1 MKSVQKKSS
10 IILFALILN
19 ALSNSS
25 ASQTVLAESSQPNF
39 ITHID
44 HIRSKTFAS
53 LGIINKIKP
62 EDLEKQIDPVL
73 HEVKSVPNMHEYLID
88 HLFEIMVEV
97 SEEEKEGAQKVKDE
111 LVNAGL
117 LEKSMEEVTLQEKEQ
132 ILNSFTFEAV
142 AAIFDHIGEKIFRTR
157 HPFRIPET
165 TENISQLDMFFFLGT
180 ALTMQDANPVQEELH
195 SAFLSCLGL
204 KNVIKIQQRL
214 NKPEI
219 IKLLPASMCTKF
231 FSTRNPLRVAAI
243 VKQVMMLS
251 RTYTSA

>member
-10 IILFALILN
+10 IILFALILS

-25 ASQTVLAESSQPNF
+25 ASQVLATESPRRDF
-39 ITHID
+39 VTHID

-53 LGIINKIKP
+53 LGKIKP
-62 EDLEKQIDPVL
+62 EDLEKQIDPIL
-73 HEVKSVPNMHEYLID
+73 HEVKNVPNMHEYLID

-97 SEEEKEGAQKVKDE
+97 SQEEKEGALKVREE
-111 LVNAGL
+111 LVNAGI
-117 LEKSMEEVTLQEKEQ
+117 LEKELEEVTLQEKEA
-132 ILNSFTFEAV
+132 ILHGFTFETV
-142 AAIFDHIGEKIFRTR
+142 AAIFDHIGEKIFRTH

-165 TENISQLDMFFFLGT
+165 AENISQLDMFFFLGT

-243 VKQVMMLS
+243 VKQVMVLS
-251 RTYTSA
+251 RTYTNA